1 MGPIRL
7 PPVHPGEILQD
18 FITGT
23 GASVEIIAADMNMS
37 VTQLHR
43 LLTGEQSITGG
54 IAVKLGNRF
63 GTTPR
68 FWINVQDQYDQET
81 GATMNTE

>member
-7 PPVHPGEILQD
+7 PPVPPGEILQD

-23 GASVEIIAADMNMS
+23 GASVEVIAADMNIG
-37 VTQLHR
+37 VTQIRRILA
-43 LLTGEQSITGG
+43 GEQSITAGV
-54 IAVKLGNRF
+54 AVRFGDRF

-68 FWINVQDQYDQET
+68 FWVNLQDQYNQET
-81 GATMNTE
+81 GATMNTG

>member
-23 GASVEIIAADMNMS
+23 GASVEVIAADMNIG
-37 VTQLHR
+37 VTQIRRILA
-43 LLTGEQSITGG
+43 GEQSITGG
-54 IAVKLGNRF
+54 IAVMLGNRF

-68 FWINVQDQYDQET
+68 FWINLQDQYDQET
-81 GATMNTE
+81 GATMNTG